1 MKRIIPVA
9 AVAALLAFGAGTARA
24 ATVLKIAAGPGVAM
38 KYSAATL
45 KAKAGVVTIVM
56 TNKGI
61 LPHDIAIKGKGVNAK
76 GKLVGKGGVSK
87 VTAKLKPGRYLF
99 YCTVPGHMQA
109 GMKGT
114 LIVG

>member
-1 MKRIIPVA
+1 MKRMLPVA
-9 AVAALLAFGAGTARA
+9 AVAAVLAFGAGTANA
-24 ATVLKIAAGPGVAM
+24 ATVLKITAGPGVAM
-38 KYSAATL
+38 KYSTATL

-61 LPHDIAIKGKGVNAK
+61 LPHDIGIKGKGVNAK
-76 GKLVGKGGVSK
+76 GKIVGKGGISK

-99 YCTVPGHMQA
+99 YCSVPGHMQA

-114 LIVG
+114 LVVT